1 MAAVISINL
10 ISLTKEIN
18 SITKESM
25 STFSRDLSKPKPA
38 VLSDGDRDGDG
49 GDDDDDGDRDGD
61 GDGDGRDGGDGG
73 GDGDVGDNDGDGDGD
88 GDGDDDGG
96 GGGDGT
102 GYGRVYRM
110 SQLCA
115 HFCSDKKT
123 ELLQKTV
130 HRNMEEIETFK

>member
-61 GDGDGRDGGDGG
+61 GDGD
-73 GDGDVGDNDGDGDGD
+73 VGDNDGDGDGD
-88 GDGDDDGG
+88 DDGDGG

-123 ELLQKTV
+123 RASAENCTQK
-130 HRNMEEIETFK
+130 HGRD

>member
-38 VLSDGDRDGDG
+38 VLSDGD
-49 GDDDDDGDRDGD
+49 DGDRDGD
-61 GDGDGRDGGDGG
+61 GDGRDGGDGGDDDGRDGGDGG

-88 GDGDDDGG
+88 DDGDGG

-123 ELLQKTV
+123 RASAENCTQK
-130 HRNMEEIETFK
+130 HGRDWDL